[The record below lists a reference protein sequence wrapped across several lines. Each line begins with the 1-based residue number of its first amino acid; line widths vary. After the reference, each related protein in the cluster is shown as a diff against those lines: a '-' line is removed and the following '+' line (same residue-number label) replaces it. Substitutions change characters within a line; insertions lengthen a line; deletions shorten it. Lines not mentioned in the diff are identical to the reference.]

1 MKNFFIK
8 YTDGTT
14 KIISG
19 LMEEISA
26 SETEVELSDKLDY
39 DKIDYIEYTM
49 NTEDISAGDKGYYIV
64 MEARSE
70 FGIAYFKER
79 EDSETILNQ
88 NVVSVYGY
96 KHKDNCRT
104 VIVTG
109 MPYDVV
115 QAVMVKDN
123 KYYLKLRFKI
133 NGKVPY
139 ENIKLLIT
147 DMENPDATY
156 ADIARIYRNYQLKN
170 GFRPL
175 KDRLNPELKYSV
187 EAPNVR
193 IRMGWKPVPCEIA
206 EQTKENEPP
215 VFVACTFD
223 DVSKLMDEYKK
234 AGIEKA
240 EFCLVGWNMK
250 GHDGRWPQ
258 ILPVES
264 SFGGEEGLKKI
275 MQKATEYGY
284 ALTNHTNST
293 DSYSISELFNEE
305 DIALD
310 ENGEKSVEAVRWGG
324 GRTYNL
330 CPKRAYEISMQTLP
344 EVRDLGFRGM
354 QYIDVI
360 TCTPARECHNPAHPI
375 NKKEACEYFDKLFS
389 ETKKMFGSV
398 GCEGPWDHS
407 LKECDYTLY
416 VSFFDFTQGTKG
428 LELIDKVIPFWQL
441 IYHGIVPN
449 NTYARTVNYLISE
462 NKDDFLK
469 VLEYGGKPQIYY
481 YAQFVSDGTDWI
493 GKGDFHC
500 NTDEERAFSA
510 KKVKETID
518 IYNTMQYLQYEF
530 MEKHEEISE
539 NVFKT
544 TYSDGSEMIVDYNEK
559 TYKLIKGDRR

>member
-8 YTDGTT
+8 FINGTNQ
-14 KIISG
+14 IISG
-19 LMEEISA
+19 STNEISA
-26 SETEVELSDKLDY
+26 SEKEIELFEKLDY
-39 DKIDYIEYTM
+39 KRIEYIEYTM
-49 NTEDISAGDKGYYIV
+49 NSEDILAGDAGYYIV
-64 MEARSE
+64 MEKRSE
-70 FGIAYFKER
+70 FGIAYFKKR
-79 EDSETILNQ
+79 SDSEIVLNQ

-96 KHKDNCRT
+96 KHKEKCKAF
-104 VIVTG
+104 IVTG

-115 QAVMVKDN
+115 QTVTVKDN
-123 KYYLKLRFKI
+123 KYYLKLRFNICGKI
-133 NGKVPY
+133 PY

-147 DMENPDATY
+147 DIKKPDATY
-156 ADIARIYRNYQLKN
+156 ADIAKVYRNHQLKN
-170 GFRPL
+170 GFKPL

-187 EAPNVR
+187 ESPNVR

-223 DVSKLMDEYKK
+223 DISKLMDEYKK

-275 MQKATEYGY
+275 MQKATEYGF

-293 DSYSISELFNEE
+293 DSYSVSDLFNEQ
-305 DIALD
+305 DIALK
-310 ENGEKSVEAVRWGG
+310 ENGEKSIEAVRWGG

-330 CPKRAYEISMQTLP
+330 CPKRAYEISMETLP
-344 EVRDLGFRGM
+344 AVRDLGFRGM

-360 TCTPARECHNPAHPI
+360 TCTPARECYHPEHPI

-416 VSFFDFTQGTKG
+416 VSFFDFTKG
-428 LELIDKVIPFWQL
+428 IKDFELIDKVIPFWQL

-449 NTYARTVNYLISE
+449 NSYARTVNYIISE
-462 NKDDFLK
+462 EQDDFLK

-481 YAQFVSDGTDWI
+481 YAQFVSDGSDWI

-510 KKVKETID
+510 KKVKETVD

-530 MEKHEEISE
+530 MENHEEISE

-544 TYSDGSEMIVDYNEK
+544 TYSDGSEMIVDYNKK
-559 TYKLIKGDRR
+559 TYRLVKGDKK